1 MPKRALA
8 RLVPIHPIQVVA
20 HRTGLSADVIRA
32 WEKRYT
38 VVAPARSENGRR
50 LYSGA
55 DIERLQLLAQAT
67 ASGRTIGQLAALPAA
82 ALSRL
87 VTSDGADPRVRHA
100 QRRSGEFDASPDAA
114 VDHFAAAV
122 DAVAQFDAP
131 ALDAALRRATIV
143 LSGETFLDA
152 VVLPLW
158 IGVIAEVRA
167 GTLRAAHRHLAFTA
181 LRRALDG
188 VTDMAATPLASPDLV
203 VSTLSGPHEQLGA
216 LLVAAAAAA
225 EGWKVTY
232 LGPGLPAE
240 DIADAAALAGAR
252 AVALSLGGAPNG
264 RSVSRELQQF
274 RRLLPR
280 GSALIVEGAAAELH
294 ARVVRDAGALVAR
307 SLAALRAH
315 LGTLRGADE
324 DSTGRPAEQQG

>member
-82 ALSRL
+82 A
-87 VTSDGADPRVRHA
+87 
-100 QRRSGEFDASPDAA
+100 
-114 VDHFAAAV
+114 
-122 DAVAQFDAP
+122 
-131 ALDAALRRATIV
+131 
-143 LSGETFLDA
+143 
-152 VVLPLW
+152 
-158 IGVIAEVRA
+158 
-167 GTLRAAHRHLAFTA
+167 
-181 LRRALDG
+181 
-188 VTDMAATPLASPDLV
+188 
-203 VSTLSGPHEQLGA
+203 
-216 LLVAAAAAA
+216 A

-280 GSALIVEGAAAELH
+280 GSALIVEGAAAEVH

-307 SLAALRAH
+307 DLAALRAH